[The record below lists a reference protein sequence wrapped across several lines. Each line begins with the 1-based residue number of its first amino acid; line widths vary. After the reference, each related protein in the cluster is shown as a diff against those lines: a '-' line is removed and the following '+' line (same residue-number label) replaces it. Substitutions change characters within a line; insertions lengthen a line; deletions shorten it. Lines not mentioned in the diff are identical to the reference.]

1 MPVRRSALVALFVG
15 ALLGL
20 VVPSASS
27 APVASKPVG
36 SVSFNGSVTAMV
48 TKGSTVYVVGAF
60 TRAIDPA
67 GEHVRAHVAAVDALT
82 GRLLPWHSRING
94 TPLAVSRY
102 RNQLFVGGDFTK
114 AGGVAVSG
122 LARLSTATGRVSRS
136 FRPRINGTVRAL
148 AATRRAVYVGGGFTK
163 VNGAGR
169 QHLAA
174 VARTTGRRLGWRPR
188 ADKTVLAL
196 RLHRGSVYAG
206 GGFHRING
214 TRHVSLVALRPTGAG
229 RVRSAFRP
237 NLVDPVTALAFTK
250 RRIFAAQS
258 GPGGRLVALTASG
271 QKSWER
277 TFDGD
282 VVALAVMGGEVYA
295 GGHWVNICNSD
306 RVAQATG
313 NCLDG
318 GSFQPRLASY
328 TFGGQR
334 SAWSP
339 DPDSYSVWAMARVR
353 TRLAVGGDFDHF
365 QGGTVTQPKFALF
378 GS

>member
-1 MPVRRSALVALFVG
+1 MS
-15 ALLGL
+15 
-20 VVPSASS
+20 
-27 APVASKPVG
+27 SKPAT
-36 SVSFNGSVTAMV
+36 SVSFNGAVTAMV
-48 TKGSTVYVVGAF
+48 TNGSTVYVVGAF

-67 GEHVRAHVAAVDALT
+67 GEHVRAHVAAVDTAT

-122 LARLSTATGRVSRS
+122 LARISTSTGRVSRS
-136 FRPRINGTVRAL
+136 FRPRVNATVRAL
-148 AATRRAVYVGGGFTK
+148 ASTRRAVYVGGSFTR

-188 ADKTVLAL
+188 ADKTVSAL

-206 GGFHRING
+206 GAFNKVNG
-214 TRHVSLVALRPTGAG
+214 KRYHSLVALRPTGAG
-229 RVRSAFRP
+229 KLRTAFRP
-237 NLVDPVTALAFTK
+237 SLIDPVTAIAFAK

-258 GPGGRLVALTASG
+258 GPGGNLVALTESG
-271 QKSWER
+271 GKSWQR

-282 VVALAVMGGEVYA
+282 VVALAVLGGKVYA
-295 GGHWVNICNSD
+295 GGHWVNICNTD

-318 GSFQPRLASY
+318 GFFQPRLASY
-328 TFGGQR
+328 TFAGQR
-334 SAWSP
+334 TAWSP
-339 DPDSYSVWAMARVR
+339 NPDSYSVWAIARVR
-353 TRLAVGGDFDHF
+353 TQLAVGGDFDHF
-365 QGGTVTQPKFALF
+365 QAGTVTQPKFALF